1 MLRDLFERAGL
12 ATTSKSMAIIEFVL
26 KTGLEPFI
34 APEPLPPI
42 EEEDVQ
48 LIAWIALEN
57 EA

>member
-1 MLRDLFERAGL
+1 MLRDLFESVEL
-12 ATTSKSMAIIEFVL
+12 ATAGKSKAIVDFVL

-42 EEEDVQ
+42 EEEDVL